1 MKDHHIDR
9 KHINPTNRGIL
20 NEFGVLYARMR
31 TRPDGNAKVMDERE
45 AKEQASGPRAP
56 QRAYEE

>member
-20 NEFGVLYARMR
+20 NEFGILYTKVR
-31 TRPDGNAKVMDERE
+31 TRPEGRSQVMGEQA
-45 AKEQASGPRAP
+45 AKEKNNGPEA
-56 QRAYEE
+56 AHEE

>member
-20 NEFGVLYARMR
+20 NEFGILYTKVR
-31 TRPDGNAKVMDERE
+31 TRPEGNARVTKAQNNGPE
-45 AKEQASGPRAP
+45 AAH
-56 QRAYEE
+56 EE